1 MKDFIKT
8 MDNLPLIV
16 KIILALPALDI
27 IWNVV
32 RLLKSVAKNNV
43 VGIVLALILI
53 FVGAP
58 FMWLIDLICILL
70 KGKIWWL
77 D

>member
-1 MKDFIKT
+1 

>member
-43 VGIVLALILI
+43 VGIVLALVLI

-58 FMWLIDLICILL
+58 FMWLIDLICIVL

>member
-8 MDNLPLIV
+8 MDNLPLLV
-16 KIILALPALDI
+16 KLILALPALDI

-43 VGIVLALILI
+43 VGIVLSLVLI

-58 FMWLIDLICILL
+58 FMWLIDMICIVL

>member
-8 MDNLPLIV
+8 MENLPLIV
-16 KIILALPALDI
+16 KLILALPALDI
-27 IWNVV
+27 VWNIV

-58 FMWLIDLICILL
+58 FMWLIDLICIVL

>member
-1 MKDFIKT
+1 ME
-8 MDNLPLIV
+8 NLPLIV
-16 KIILALPALDI
+16 KLILALPALDI
-27 IWNVV
+27 VWNIV

-58 FMWLIDLICILL
+58 FMWLIDLICIVL

>member
-1 MKDFIKT
+1 

-43 VGIVLALILI
+43 VGIVLALVLI

-58 FMWLIDLICILL
+58 FMWLIDLLCILF
-70 KGKIWWL
+70 KGKIWWI

>member
-8 MDNLPLIV
+8 MDNLPPLV
-16 KIILALPALDI
+16 KFILALPVLDI
-27 IWNVV
+27 VWNVV

-43 VGIVLALILI
+43 VGIVLALVLV

-58 FMWLIDLICILL
+58 FLWLIDMICIVL

>member
-16 KIILALPALDI
+16 KLILALPALDI

-32 RLLKSVAKNNV
+32 RLLKSVDKNNV

>member
-1 MKDFIKT
+1 

-43 VGIVLALILI
+43 VGIVLALVLI

-58 FMWLIDLICILL
+58 FMWLIDLICIVL